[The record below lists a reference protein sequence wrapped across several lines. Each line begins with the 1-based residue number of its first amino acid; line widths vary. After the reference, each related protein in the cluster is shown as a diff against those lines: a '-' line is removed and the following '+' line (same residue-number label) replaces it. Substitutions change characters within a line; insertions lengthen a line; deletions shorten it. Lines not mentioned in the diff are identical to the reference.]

1 MAKAAMNDL
10 LKRRMTASQQAS
22 ELQTSDEAYTKLFRE
37 APPPGEVQICSLPL
51 DKLVPFFTAD
61 IGFQPYTD
69 AQLEA
74 FAEQLKED
82 GLLVRI
88 IVRPMPLRDTYEILA
103 GHNRTNA
110 AKLAGWDVIP
120 AEIVEANDARAIVI
134 ATSTNLIQRQNL
146 SIIERGKAYKALLDA
161 KNRNGQHNAF
171 EKESFGDN
179 RQRLSEDEKDTS
191 FGESRQRYNARK
203 LVAEFF
209 GVTEYEIR
217 KAVKLT
223 RLIPQLQ
230 AILEVA
236 PKRLP
241 LTCADL
247 MADYDQESQEVFAEI
262 CTTTDCQF
270 NKATMQN
277 IVRRCPPPIADRQ
290 DVFAAWREARDK
302 SIERMTAPPKKISF
316 NRKQF
321 APYLEDLGSDKE
333 LEALFLE
340 FLQERRKQRI
350 MEGESKRNGVG
361 V

>member
-10 LKRRMTASQQAS
+10 LKKRMTASQQAS

-37 APPPGEVQICSLPL
+37 APPLGEVRICSLPL

-61 IGFQPYTD
+61 IGFHPYTD

-88 IVRPMPLRDTYEILA
+88 IVRPMSLRDTYEILA

-161 KNRNGQHNAF
+161 KNRNGQRNAF

-179 RQRLSEDEKDTS
+179 RQRLSEGEKDAS

-236 PKRLP
+236 PKRLN
-241 LTCADL
+241 LACADL
-247 MADYDQESQEVFAEI
+247 MADYDPESQEAFVEMCNI
-262 CTTTDCQF
+262 EGYQI
-270 NKATMQN
+270 NKSAMQH
-277 IVRRCPPPIADRQ
+277 IVRQCPPPKADRQ
-290 DVFAAWREARDK
+290 ALYAAWREARDK
-302 SIERMTAPPKKISF
+302 AIERMTTPPKKISF
-316 NRKQF
+316 NRKLF
-321 APYLEDLGSDKE
+321 APYLDDLGSDKE
-333 LEALFLE
+333 IEALFLE
-340 FLQERRKQRI
+340 FLQERRERRI
-350 MEGESKRNGVG
+350 MKESQRNEVG